1 MFWLDSDKAH
11 LLQETRKRQM
21 RRASRGSRPV
31 VLVALEAVSVVVPVD
46 SVSVVVA
53 VEVVSCKHI

>member
-1 MFWLDSDKAH
+1 
-11 LLQETRKRQM
+11 M

-46 SVSVVVA
+46 SVSNIFFIRRKNAGEYMSLILKVQMDL
-53 VEVVSCKHI
+53 